1 MSIIAIDNDEIF
13 LRGLRDLLEQASLP
27 MESVSDPFLGLNLIS
42 ENPEKF
48 KIVILDY
55 HMPGK
60 TGEQLAIEIKS
71 INKNIKIIMLSG
83 TDDENIIRSCYEA
96 GAEHFF
102 KKEGTKSQNIIY
114 TVKGLFAEN
123 SMCEVDPNQEN
134 TERENSL
141 KIRKTLK
148 MEGRSRALAQ
158 IANQVELYGPSNENI
173 LIQGESGTGK
183 EQVAR
188 AIHQNSSRHDGPF
201 ICINCGAIPKDLLE
215 SELFGHIKG
224 AFTGA
229 SQTKIGKFQLANNGT
244 LFLDEIGDMDL
255 SLQVKILRAIQER
268 TIEPVGG
275 NHSIKVN
282 IRIIAATHRNLN
294 AAVKSGNF
302 REDLFYRLK
311 VLSIGIPPLRERP
324 EDIEPLVMHFINL
337 KQQETG
343 TKKSISDAAMRIL
356 KSSDWPGNVRQLE
369 AAIKHAYIHA
379 IRVIQPESLDQSIK
393 SETASRITNLRSKT
407 GIIKH
412 SELVDSFNEIER
424 NLLEDALRLAGTKS
438 AAAELLDI
446 SHQAMNYR
454 RKKLG
459 LDLNNEKSLE
469 TNNFN

>member
-1 MSIIAIDNDEIF
+1 MAIIAIDNDEIF
-13 LRGLRDLLEQASLP
+13 LDGLRNLLEKASLSL
-27 MESVSDPFLGLNLIS
+27 ESACDPNLGLSLIS
-42 ENPEKF
+42 ESPEKF
-48 KIVILDY
+48 KVAILDY
-55 HMPGK
+55 HMPEK
-60 TGEQLAIEIKS
+60 TGQKLANEIKS
-71 INKNIKIIMLSG
+71 INKDIKIIMLSG
-83 TDDENIIRSCYEA
+83 ANDEDIIKSCYEA

-102 KKEGTKSQNIIY
+102 KKEGTNPQQIIY
-114 TVKGLFAEN
+114 TIKGLLAET
-123 SMCEVDPNQEN
+123 SLDEVDPSQTNTEQEN
-134 TERENSL
+134 SF

-158 IANQVELYGPSNENI
+158 IAEQVELYSPSNETV

-183 EQVAR
+183 EQVAK
-188 AIHQNSSRHDGPF
+188 AIHKNSPRSEGPF

-244 LFLDEIGDMDL
+244 LFLDEIGDLEL
-255 SLQVKILRAIQER
+255 SLQVKILRALQER

-282 IRIIAATHRNLN
+282 IRIVAATHKNLN

-311 VLSIGIPPLRERP
+311 VLSITIPPLRERP

-343 TKKSISDAAMRIL
+343 VKKSISDAAMRIL

-369 AAIKHAYIHA
+369 AAVKHAYIHA
-379 IRVIQPESLDQSIK
+379 IRVIQPESLDQSIR
-393 SETASRITNLRSKT
+393 SETASRVTTLRART

-412 SELVDSFNEIER
+412 QELIESFNDIER
-424 NLLEDALRLAGTKS
+424 TLLEDAFRVAGTKS

-459 LDLNNEKSLE
+459 LDLNNEKDLE
-469 TNNFN
+469 VNNFN